1 VTPLKSVLNGALPR
15 RTSLPS
21 KDTLLSWSP
30 TTWIIAS
37 KATKGKIFTVE
48 IFEFV
53 LITFFCSVGLVE
65 SAYKYQLLGLNLLYL
80 LSQNRVS
87 EFHTELEL
95 LPPDQIHNAYIKHPL
110 SIEQYLMEGRYNRVN
125 YFLKHSEYANATLYF
140 LNCEITLFWCS
151 QIFLAR
157 DNVPHPDYSFFMEI
171 LLSTVRNEI
180 AVCMEKA
187 YERIT
192 LTEVAKML
200 YLPSVDDA
208 KTFGRQVICSP
219 L

>member
-1 VTPLKSVLNGALPR
+1 MQSN
-15 RTSLPS
+15 SL
-21 KDTLLSWSP
+21 
-30 TTWIIAS
+30 
-37 KATKGKIFTVE
+37 F
-48 IFEFV
+48 
-53 LITFFCSVGLVE
+53 
-65 SAYKYQLLGLNLLYL
+65 LG
-80 LSQNRVS
+80 
-87 EFHTELEL
+87 
-95 LPPDQIHNAYIKHPL
+95 
-110 SIEQYLMEGRYNRVN
+110 
-125 YFLKHSEYANATLYF
+125 
-140 LNCEITLFWCS
+140 CEITLCLCS

-208 KTFGRQVICSP
+208 KTFGRQVVCSP
-219 L
+219 